1 MSNVFIEAPNPSPP
15 RALPEER
22 VIAVPDGTWDRVAL
36 AFRRALDYL
45 PAEASSKL
53 ASVLDEDTLWAVA
66 VVLAVWAG
74 LHIVAI
80 GALADVIMGALGA
93 LAIGMDM
100 KAIFAATSEA
110 ADAETP
116 DEMEHASRAL
126 AAGLSSL
133 GIDVIIGWLTGRL
146 MTQLKGAIR
155 ALRPSGSPN
164 RWLGRKVREPAPK
177 EPAGRRP
184 GEEPVRTTETPL
196 VPEPGP
202 GLLGGV
208 GTQYVGQKAAQ
219 VNWGAVTG
227 VSLGVVAVGLLAV
240 VALKR
245 RNRTPRPDWRT

>member
-1 MSNVFIEAPNPSPP
+1 MSSNVFIEAPNPSAPQP
-15 RALPEER
+15 LPEER
-22 VIAVPDGTWDRVAL
+22 VIAVPEGTWDRVAL

-53 ASVLDEDTLWAVA
+53 ASVLDEDTIWAVA

-74 LHIVAI
+74 LHVVAI

-110 ADAETP
+110 AAADTP
-116 DEMEHASRAL
+116 DAMERASRNL

-133 GIDVIIGWLTGRL
+133 GIDVIVGWLTGRL

-155 ALRPSGSPN
+155 ALRPKGSPN
-164 RWLGRKVREPAPK
+164 RWLGKKVQ

-184 GEEPVRTTETPL
+184 VEEPTRPTETRV

-208 GTQYVGQKAAQ
+208 GAQYGGQHVAD
-219 VNWGAVTG
+219 VNWRAVTG
-227 VSLGVVAVGLLAV
+227 VSLGLVALGLVGVLAV
-240 VALKR
+240 KSR
-245 RNRTPRPDWRT
+245 PRTPRPDWRS